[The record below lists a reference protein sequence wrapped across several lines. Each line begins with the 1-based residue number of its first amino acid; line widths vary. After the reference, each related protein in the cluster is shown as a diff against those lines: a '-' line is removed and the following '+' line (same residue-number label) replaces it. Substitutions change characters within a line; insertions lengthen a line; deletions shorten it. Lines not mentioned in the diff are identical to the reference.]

1 MIYITTITLL
11 LYCFCSTLLLQ
22 LVRWF
27 SDHPGA
33 PHLYSLHHLVHL
45 GLARY
50 DKPVGQWV
58 GPSTAAYMLRYSAAA
73 AHIVL
78 Y

>member
-1 MIYITTITLL
+1 M
-11 LYCFCSTLLLQ
+11 LLQ